1 MMNAWLVDVKTISN
15 FQLDIFWTFDDI
27 NQISI
32 CSFYKMKVLY
42 LNDTQME
49 KKFGNSMTLKPALVQ
64 NMEGFLGFFSF
75 ESVL

>member
-15 FQLDIFWTFDDI
+15 FQFDIFWTFDDI

-49 KKFGNSMTLKPALVQ
+49 KKVWQFNNPQA
-64 NMEGFLGFFSF
+64 GFCSKYGGLPRIFLF
-75 ESVL
+75 

>member
-1 MMNAWLVDVKTISN
+1 MVDVKTISN
-15 FQLDIFWTFDDI
+15 FQFDIFWTFDDI

-49 KKFGNSMTLKPALVQ
+49 KSLAIQ
-64 NMEGFLGFFSF
+64 
-75 ESVL
+75 